1 MFDQLAS
8 CSDGNTPLPTT
19 TTRVTSLRSRS
30 PGVAP
35 VATRPW
41 PMPVTQNYTLATF
54 QPKDV
59 CVPKGLDN
67 TDNGRVTAAWRGQNY
82 TLAKFQPKDVCV
94 PKGFDNRANGR
105 VTAAFHYVTAF
116 FCWAVTRCD
125 NCLENEEQSVRLVLS
140 GRHKGPSG

>member
-1 MFDQLAS
+1 MTMGQRRFLRLYWRMIKDN
-8 CSDGNTPLPTT
+8 G
-19 TTRVTSLRSRS
+19 RVTAAWR
-30 PGVAP
+30 
-35 VATRPW
+35 W
-41 PMPVTQNYTLATF
+41 QNYTLAKF